1 MNKPEFKEEQNRNK
15 TEIKYIK
22 LNENIKQDHKGEKYF
37 LRTYGCQMNVH
48 DSEQIRAYLEN
59 MGYSEVD
66 TLEESDIIVLN
77 TCAVRE
83 NAKEK
88 VFGFLGR
95 AKHLKQTKKNL
106 IICICGC
113 LTQEPN
119 EVDELMKNHKY
130 VDIIIG
136 THNLN
141 ELPELINSPHDKQIV
156 NVYSNSDLVYE
167 NIAYKRDSS
176 KSAWINIMYGCN
188 NFCTYCIVPYTRGRE
203 RSRKPECILEEVK
216 ELKENGY
223 KEITLLGQ
231 NVNSYGKDLD
241 NNYLFCNL
249 LEDTAKIGVDRIRFV
264 TSNPWNFTDDLIKV
278 IKKYPNIMK
287 YIHLPVQAGSNNI
300 LKKMNRPYTVE
311 EYKELFTKIKKEIP
325 NVTITTDIIVGF
337 PNETEEDFLQTLDL
351 VNYCKFDGAYTFIYS
366 SRVGTIAS
374 KIEDNTPIK
383 EKEDRLQRLNKLI
396 NQYSLES
403 NKKHLNNIEDVLVVG
418 PSDKG
423 EDKVMGYTENMKLV
437 NISNAKDK
445 IGKIIPVKILEAKSF
460 SLDGEYIEN
469 MIK

>member
-1 MNKPEFKEEQNRNK
+1 
-15 TEIKYIK
+15 
-22 LNENIKQDHKGEKYF
+22 
-37 LRTYGCQMNVH
+37 
-48 DSEQIRAYLEN
+48 
-59 MGYSEVD
+59 
-66 TLEESDIIVLN
+66 
-77 TCAVRE
+77 
-83 NAKEK
+83 
-88 VFGFLGR
+88 
-95 AKHLKQTKKNL
+95 
-106 IICICGC
+106 
-113 LTQEPN
+113 
-119 EVDELMKNHKY
+119 
-130 VDIIIG
+130 
-136 THNLN
+136 
-141 ELPELINSPHDKQIV
+141 
-156 NVYSNSDLVYE
+156 
-167 NIAYKRDSS
+167 
-176 KSAWINIMYGCN
+176 
-188 NFCTYCIVPYTRGRE
+188 
-203 RSRKPECILEEVK
+203 
-216 ELKENGY
+216 
-223 KEITLLGQ
+223 
-231 NVNSYGKDLD
+231 
-241 NNYLFCNL
+241 
-249 LEDTAKIGVDRIRFV
+249 
-264 TSNPWNFTDDLIKV
+264 
-278 IKKYPNIMK
+278 MK

-403 NKKHLNNIEDVLVVG
+403 NKKHLNNIEEVLVVG

-445 IGKIIPVKILEAKSF
+445 IGEIIPVKILEAKSF